1 VQDRQPVFATC
12 GDLKRYTAANRPKE
26 FRMTQK
32 MTQKAEDVRQFE
44 DPIVNDPA
52 FQQTESRMAIW
63 GHPLHAM
70 SVAFPVALTFC
81 AFGAD
86 ILYWWSGEER
96 WAWAALWATGTA
108 FLFGLLAGASGTL
121 ELLIVP
127 GIRIRAA
134 AWTHFVIAVM
144 LLSLLGLNWGWR
156 LSGYETAVLPWGIL
170 MSGFAVIVVS
180 ATGWHGGKLVFDY
193 RLGISKGN

>member
-1 VQDRQPVFATC
+1 MA
-12 GDLKRYTAANRPKE
+12 
-26 FRMTQK
+26 QK
-32 MTQKAEDVRQFE
+32 MVQRGNETTAFT
-44 DPIVNDPA
+44 DPITSDPD
-52 FQQTESRMAIW
+52 FDQTASRVAIW

-86 ILYWWSGEER
+86 LFYWWSGEDR

-108 FLFGLLAGASGTL
+108 FVLGLLAGATGTT
-121 ELLIVP
+121 ELLMVS

-134 AWTHFVIAVM
+134 AWTHFIIAVM
-144 LLSLLGLNWGWR
+144 LLAVLGLNWGWR
-156 LSGYETAVLPWGIL
+156 LSGYQAAVLPWGIL

-193 RLGISKGN
+193 HLGTSKGNDRPSG

>member
-1 VQDRQPVFATC
+1 MPQEIVQDKADTEQ
-12 GDLKRYTAANRPKE
+12 
-26 FRMTQK
+26 FR
-32 MTQKAEDVRQFE
+32 
-44 DPIVNDPA
+44 DPIVEAPG
-52 FQQTESRMAIW
+52 FHESESRVAIW

-86 ILYWWSGEER
+86 AFYWWSGAGE
-96 WAWAALWATGTA
+96 WAWAAFWASGTA
-108 FLFGLLAGASGTL
+108 FLFGLLAGVTGIL

-134 AWTHFVIAVM
+134 AWTHFAIAM
-144 LLSLLGLNWGWR
+144 LLLSVLGLNWGWR
-156 LSGYETAVLPWGIL
+156 LTDHVASVLPWGIL
-170 MSGFAVIVVS
+170 MSGFAVLVVG

-193 RLGISKGN
+193 GLGTSKGKSRPSG

>member
-1 VQDRQPVFATC
+1 MTEDAPKGEGAT
-12 GDLKRYTAANRPKE
+12 D
-26 FRMTQK
+26 
-32 MTQKAEDVRQFE
+32 
-44 DPIVNDPA
+44 DPIVSHPHFN
-52 FQQTESRMAIW
+52 QTESRMAIL

-86 ILYWWSGEER
+86 LFYWWSGEPR

-108 FLFGLLAGASGTL
+108 FLFGLLAGATGTM
-121 ELLIVP
+121 ELLMVP

-156 LSGYETAVLPWGIL
+156 LQGYEEAIRPWGIL
-170 MSGFAVIVVS
+170 LSGFAVLMVS

-193 RLGISKGN
+193 RLGTSKGN

>member
-1 VQDRQPVFATC
+1 MQTDPDR
-12 GDLKRYTAANRPKE
+12 DEAA
-26 FRMTQK
+26 FLG
-32 MTQKAEDVRQFE
+32 
-44 DPIVNDPA
+44 DPIASHPDFN
-52 FQQTESRMAIW
+52 QTESRMAIM

-86 ILYWWSGEER
+86 VFYWWSGEAR
-96 WAWAALWATGTA
+96 WAWAALWACGTA
-108 FLFGLLAGASGTL
+108 FLFGLLAGLTGTL
-121 ELLIVP
+121 ELLLVP

-156 LSGYETAVLPWGIL
+156 LQGYETAVLPWGIL
-170 MSGFAVIVVS
+170 LSGFAVLVVS

-193 RLGISKGN
+193 RLGTSKGNGRSSGD

>member
-1 VQDRQPVFATC
+1 
-12 GDLKRYTAANRPKE
+12 
-26 FRMTQK
+26 MTQK
-32 MTQKAEDVRQFE
+32 MTQAAEDIAPFE
-44 DPIVNDPA
+44 DPITNDPA
-52 FQQTESRMAIW
+52 FQQTESRVAIW

-70 SVAFPVALTFC
+70 TVAFPVALTFC

-86 ILYWWSGEER
+86 LLYWWSGQEN

-108 FLFGLLAGASGTL
+108 FLFGLLAGASGTM
-121 ELLIVP
+121 ELLMVP

-156 LSGYETAVLPWGIL
+156 LTGYESAILPWGIL
-170 MSGFAVIVVS
+170 MSGFAVIVVA

-193 RLGISKGN
+193 GLGVSKGN

>member
-1 VQDRQPVFATC
+1 MP
-12 GDLKRYTAANRPKE
+12 
-26 FRMTQK
+26 QK
-32 MTQKAEDVRQFE
+32 MEQGAEDVQPFQ
-44 DPIVNDPA
+44 DPIQDDPA
-52 FQQTESRMAIW
+52 FQQTETRMAIW

-86 ILYWWSGEER
+86 VLYWYSGEER
-96 WAWAALWATGTA
+96 WAWAALWASGTA
-108 FLFGLLAGASGTL
+108 FLFGLLAGASGTT
-121 ELLIVP
+121 ELLMVP

-144 LLSLLGLNWGWR
+144 LLALLGLNWGWR
-156 LSGYETAVLPWGIL
+156 MTGYETAVLPWGIL

-193 RLGISKGN
+193 RLGVSKGN